1 MQRPA
6 ALAQKRHYEEIHSD
20 YERHYY
26 DASSMAFRRRFVEE
40 VMFAGLDLNDSHVAD
55 LASGSGHN
63 SRSLLA
69 RFPKACVT
77 GFDISPSAC
86 AAYRVNVGRDCH
98 ECYQGPLFNIAMVQ
112 GGLHHCV
119 SDLDATLR
127 TVGSMLRPGGILL
140 MWEPNKMCFLET
152 ARRLW
157 YRFDHYFEAGTEAA
171 LDHDEVLRRAGG
183 LFEAIDVRYL
193 GGPAYFLVLNSL
205 LFRIPT
211 AVKRLMA
218 PPLFAIEGAYNRLPA
233 RVLFPC
239 FIARWRR
246 RADGLDKRVA

>member
-1 MQRPA
+1 VATTHGP
-6 ALAQKRHYEEIHSD
+6 
-20 YERHYY
+20 
-26 DASSMAFRRRFVEE
+26 SSQ
-40 VMFAGLDLNDSHVAD
+40 
-55 LASGSGHN
+55 
-63 SRSLLA
+63 
-69 RFPKACVT
+69 FPKACVT

-98 ECYQGPLFNIAMVQ
+98 ELDLTNGCYQGPLFDTAMVQ

-140 MWEPNKMCFLET
+140 MWEPNKLCFLET
-152 ARRLW
+152 VRRLW

-183 LFEAIDVRYL
+183 LFDAIDVRYL
-193 GGPAYFLVLNSL
+193 GGPAYFLVLDSL

-218 PPLFAIEGAYNRLPA
+218 PPLFAFEGPTTDCPP
-233 RVLFPC
+233 VPSFP
-239 FIARWRR
+239 
-246 RADGLDKRVA
+246 VS